1 MADTKLRL
9 TPGMKGWNRFQK
21 NLRKGKQL
29 PEYEYDMS
37 EGVIDNGKARGLH
50 YAKAIEGRNP
60 YHKRV
65 QINIRPDDFEPV
77 ENDPRADLVRRG
89 GVMKNH
95 EVATCIVDNALAYA
109 KQGDMDTVLHN
120 LEYIKM
126 LLEKPNE
133 ENKNH
138 AWGDFK

>member
-1 MADTKLRL
+1 MQLRL
-9 TPGMKGWNRFQK
+9 TPGMKGWNRLQK
-21 NLRKGKQL
+21 NLRKGKRL
-29 PEYEYDMS
+29 PEYEYEKS

-50 YAKAIEGRNP
+50 YSKAIEGRGAWHP
-60 YHKRV
+60 RL
-65 QINIRPDDFEPV
+65 QSEIQPDDFEPA
-77 ENDPRADLVRRG
+77 ENDPRAALVRRG

-95 EVATCIVDNALAYA
+95 EVATCTVENALAYA

-120 LEYIKM
+120 LEYIKT

-133 ENKNH
+133 ENKDH